1 MKENYKIETYYLD
14 DDDNI
19 VEPEKA
25 TKGVIR
31 ELDEN
36 GNLVRETWGK
46 FEKEPELTE
55 EELDDYITSL
65 LETEN
70 KLRA

>member
-1 MKENYKIETYYLD
+1 MSEGNKIETYYLD
-14 DDDNI
+14 DDNNI

-36 GNLVRETWGK
+36 GNLVRETWGTFSK
-46 FEKEPELTE
+46 DEEMSD
-55 EELDDYITSL
+55 EELDEYIASL
-65 LETEN
+65 
-70 KLRA
+70 R